1 MTDFV
6 LIPGA
11 WSGAWVWDPV
21 ADALR
26 ERGHRAH
33 SVTLTGLEPDAEEP
47 SRVGL
52 DDHVKDGLA
61 MLSGLDDVI
70 LVAHDYGGMVAG
82 LVADHVPEQVT
93 HSIYI
98 EGFVPRDG
106 LSTLDGL
113 PDNQLAAER
122 ALIEAAGGLWPAP
135 DHELL
140 SDVPD
145 LSDRDAR
152 RLAERLVPHP
162 GRTLIEP
169 VTVKHPIGPA
179 TYVVCDLDHTHGLL
193 CPAIQ
198 ALRSEPGWTFR
209 TLDAGYWP
217 MVSVPGQL
225 AALLDEIAFEI
236 A

>member
-1 MTDFV
+1 M
-6 LIPGA
+6 PGRA
-11 WSGAWVWDPV
+11 LGYGIRWPTLYASG
-21 ADALR
+21 
-26 ERGHRAH
+26 GHRAH

-122 ALIEAAGGLWPAP
+122 ALIEAAGGALARPPITSSCPTCPTSPTGTPAGSP
-135 DHELL
+135 NG
-140 SDVPD
+140 SSPT
-145 LSDRDAR
+145 RAAR
-152 RLAERLVPHP
+152 SSS
-162 GRTLIEP
+162 
-169 VTVKHPIGPA
+169 
-179 TYVVCDLDHTHGLL
+179 
-193 CPAIQ
+193 
-198 ALRSEPGWTFR
+198 RSP
-209 TLDAGYWP
+209 
-217 MVSVPGQL
+217 
-225 AALLDEIAFEI
+225 
-236 A
+236 